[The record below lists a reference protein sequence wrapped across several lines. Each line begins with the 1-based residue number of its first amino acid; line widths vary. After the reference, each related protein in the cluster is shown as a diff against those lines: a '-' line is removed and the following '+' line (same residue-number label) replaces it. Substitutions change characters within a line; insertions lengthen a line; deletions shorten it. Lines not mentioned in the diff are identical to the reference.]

1 MHTTTTIKKE
11 KALTTKIEESKRL
24 LASGFSDKAIELCLQ
39 EVNVG
44 VIDNFNAGAVFLGPA
59 GDLIR
64 LYIKLNGDIIEDA
77 KFLCYGHPAASAAMS
92 ALTIL
97 LKEKSIDA
105 AKKLT
110 TDDILKVLGG
120 LPETEMQFI
129 EIAIETLSKAFLA
142 RENLEIP

>member
-1 MHTTTTIKKE
+1 L
-11 KALTTKIEESKRL
+11 ATKLVESKRL
-24 LASGFSDKAIELCLQ
+24 LASGFSDKAIELYLQ

-44 VIDNFNAGAVFLGPA
+44 VIENPDAGAVFLGPE

-64 LYIKLNGDIIEDA
+64 LYIKLNGDIVEDA
-77 KFLCYGHPAASAAMS
+77 KFLCYGHPASSAAMS

-97 LKEKSIDA
+97 LKDKSIDA

-120 LPETEMQFI
+120 SPETEMQFI
-129 EIAIETLSKAFLA
+129 ELAIKTVKKALLA
-142 RENLEIP
+142 REKNKSSP